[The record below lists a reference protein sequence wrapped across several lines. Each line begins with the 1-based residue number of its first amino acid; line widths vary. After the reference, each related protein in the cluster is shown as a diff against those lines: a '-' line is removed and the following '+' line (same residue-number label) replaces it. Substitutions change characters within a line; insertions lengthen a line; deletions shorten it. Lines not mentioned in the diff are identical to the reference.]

1 MLRKFAPFVM
11 LLAPLAIA
19 ACSSAQPAPPPT
31 AMSTEDQQARSTAQ
45 QALQV
50 AQQAQQ
56 TANDAK
62 AEADRMGQQSLQK

>member
-1 MLRKFAPFVM
+1 MVRKFIPLVFF
-11 LLAPLAIA
+11 APLMIA
-19 ACSSAQPAPPPT
+19 ACSSPQPAPT

-50 AQQAQQ
+50 AQQAQR

>member
-1 MLRKFAPFVM
+1 MLRKFFPLVLF
-11 LLAPLAIA
+11 APLAIA
-19 ACSSAQPAPPPT
+19 ACSSTQSAPPPT
-31 AMSTEDQQARSTAQ
+31 AATMEDQQARATAQ

-62 AEADRMGQQSLQK
+62 AEADRMGQQSLTK

>member
-1 MLRKFAPFVM
+1 MVRKFALPLV

-19 ACSSAQPAPPPT
+19 ACSSSQPAPAQT
-31 AMSTEDQQARSTAQ
+31 SMTTEDQQARSTAQ